1 MAARRRV
8 TTTSALGLSA
18 RRIRAIFRRHAYLLL
33 HSWPRLLELVYWP
46 AVQMLL
52 WGYLTLFLQAQ
63 SGLVARA
70 GGLFLS
76 AVLLWDTLF
85 RGQLGVAIC
94 FLEEMYARHL
104 GHLFVSPLRPW
115 ELVVA
120 VFAISL
126 LRVAIGVG
134 GAALLAVPIFGFS
147 LPHALGWALLPFFAI
162 LLAFGW
168 AIGLVIVGL
177 VLRLGLA
184 AENLAWGAIFLLQ
197 PISGVYYPIATL
209 PSWLQPVAWLLP
221 SSAVFEGMR
230 IVLIEGRFDLGLL
243 TWAVAML
250 GLWFAGGALAFLA
263 LFRAARRRGLLLQV
277 GE

>member
-1 MAARRRV
+1 MIASRPLV
-8 TTTSALGLSA
+8 LSA

-33 HSWPRLLELVYWP
+33 GSWPRILELVYWP

-52 WGYLTLFLQAQ
+52 WGFLTLFLKEQ
-63 SGLVARA
+63 SGLVART

-85 RGQLGVAIC
+85 RGQLGVALC

-115 ELVVA
+115 ELVA
-120 VFAISL
+120 AIFSISL
-126 LRVAIGVG
+126 LRVLIGVG
-134 GAALLAVPIFGFS
+134 GAALLAWPVFAFS

-162 LLAFGW
+162 LLGFGW

-184 AENLAWGAIFLLQ
+184 AESLAWGAIFLIQ
-197 PISGVYYPIATL
+197 PVSGVYYPLSVLPEPLATL
-209 PSWLQPVAWLLP
+209 AWALP
-221 SSAVFEGMR
+221 SAAVFEGMR
-230 IVLIEGRFDLGLL
+230 AVLIEGRLDLGLL
-243 TWAVAML
+243 AWAAATL
-250 GLWFAGGALAFLA
+250 ALWLLLGALAFLA

>member
-1 MAARRRV
+1 MAG
-8 TTTSALGLSA
+8 SAAIVLSA
-18 RRIRAIFRRHAYLLL
+18 RRIRAIFRRHTYLLL
-33 HSWPRLLELVYWP
+33 ASWPRLFELVYWP

-52 WGYLTLFLQAQ
+52 WGYLTLFLERE

-85 RGQLGVAIC
+85 RGQLGVALC

-115 ELVVA
+115 ELVAA

-126 LRVAIGVG
+126 LRVLIGVG
-134 GAALLAVPIFGFS
+134 GAAVLAVPIFGFS
-147 LPHALGWALLPFFAI
+147 LPHALGWALLPFFAV

-184 AENLAWGAIFLLQ
+184 AENLAWGAIFLVQ
-197 PISGVYYPIATL
+197 PISGVYYPVAVLPGPIQVVAWCL
-209 PSWLQPVAWLLP
+209 PSA
-221 SSAVFEGMR
+221 AVFEGMR
-230 IVLIEGRFDLGLL
+230 AVLIEGRFDLGLFS
-243 TWAVAML
+243 WAL
-250 GLWFAGGALAFLA
+250 GTLVCWLLVGAASFLA

>member
-1 MAARRRV
+1 M
-8 TTTSALGLSA
+8 SEPSPLLLSA

-33 HSWPRLLELVYWP
+33 ASWPRVLELVYWP

-52 WGYLTLFLQAQ
+52 WGFLTLFLERE

-115 ELVVA
+115 ELVTA

-126 LRVAIGVG
+126 VRVLIGVG

-147 LPHALGWALLPFFAI
+147 LPHALGWALLPFFAV

-184 AENLAWGAIFLLQ
+184 AESLAWGAIFLIQ
-197 PISGVYYPIATL
+197 PISGVYYPVAVLPQPIQPIAWCL
-209 PSWLQPVAWLLP
+209 PSA
-221 SSAVFEGMR
+221 AVFEGMR
-230 IVLIEGRFDLGLL
+230 AVLIEGRFDPELFS
-243 TWAVAML
+243 WAL
-250 GLWFAGGALAFLA
+250 GALAVWLVVGAAAFLA

>member
-1 MAARRRV
+1 MSDLR
-8 TTTSALGLSA
+8 ALRLSL
-18 RRIRAIFRRHAYLLL
+18 RRIRAVFRRHAYLLL
-33 HSWPRLLELVYWP
+33 ASWPRLFELVYWP

-52 WGYLTLFLQAQ
+52 WGYLTLFLQEQ

-70 GGLFLS
+70 SGIFLS

-104 GHLFVSPLRPW
+104 AHLFVSPLRPF
-115 ELVVA
+115 ELVIA
-120 VFAISL
+120 VFGISF

-134 GAALLAVPIFGFS
+134 GAALLAVPIFGFV
-147 LPHALGWALLPFFAI
+147 LPRALGWALLPYFAV
-162 LLAFGW
+162 LLMFGW

-184 AENLAWGAIFLLQ
+184 AENLAWGAIFLVQ
-197 PISGVYYPIATL
+197 PISGVYYPVATL
-209 PSWLQPVAWLLP
+209 PAFLQPIAWCLP
-221 SSAVFEGMR
+221 SSAIFEGMR
-230 IVLIEGRFDLGLL
+230 AVLVEGRFDTGLL
-243 TWAVAML
+243 AWALVTL
-250 GLWFAGGALAFLA
+250 TFWLAGGAVAFVA
-263 LFRAARRRGLLLQV
+263 LFRSARRLGLLLQV

>member
-1 MAARRRV
+1 MS
-8 TTTSALGLSA
+8 TSSSIGLSA

-33 HSWPRLLELVYWP
+33 ASWPRLLELVYWP

-52 WGYLTLFLQAQ
+52 WGYLTLFLQEQ

-120 VFAISL
+120 IFAISL
-126 LRVAIGVG
+126 MRVLIGVG
-134 GAALLAVPIFGFS
+134 GAALLAVPIFAFS

-197 PISGVYYPIATL
+197 PISGVYYPVEVLPEPLEAIASCL
-209 PSWLQPVAWLLP
+209 PSA
-221 SSAVFEGMR
+221 AVFEGMR
-230 IVLIEGRFDLGLL
+230 AVLIEGRFDTGLL
-243 TWAVAML
+243 
-250 GLWFAGGALAFLA
+250 GQALAALALWLAIGAAGFSA
-263 LFRAARRRGLLLQV
+263 LFRAARRRGLFLQV

>member
-1 MAARRRV
+1 MSEPSPIV
-8 TTTSALGLSA
+8 LSA
-18 RRIRAIFRRHAYLLL
+18 RRVRAIFRRHAYLLL
-33 HSWPRLLELVYWP
+33 ASWPRMLELVYWP

-52 WGYLTLFLQAQ
+52 WGYLTLFLQQQ

-115 ELVVA
+115 ELLLA

-126 LRVAIGVG
+126 LRVLIGVG
-134 GAALLAVPIFGFS
+134 GAALLAVPFFGFV
-147 LPHALGWALLPFFAI
+147 LPQALGWALLPYFAV
-162 LLAFGW
+162 LLMFGW

-184 AENLAWGAIFLLQ
+184 AESLAWGAIFLVQ

-209 PSWLQPVAWLLP
+209 PVWLQPVAWLLP

-230 IVLIEGRFDLGLL
+230 IVLIEGRFDFALL
-243 TWAVAML
+243 SWAVAML
-250 GLWFAGGALAFLA
+250 VLWLLGGALAFLA

>member
-1 MAARRRV
+1 MMTMCSRCIR
-8 TTTSALGLSA
+8 LSA

-33 HSWPRLLELVYWP
+33 ASWPRLLELVYWP

-52 WGYLTLFLQAQ
+52 WGFLTLFLAQ
-63 SGLVARA
+63 ESGLVART

-85 RGQLGVAIC
+85 RGQLGVALC

-115 ELVVA
+115 ELVLA

-126 LRVAIGVG
+126 LRVLIGVG
-134 GAALLAVPIFGFS
+134 GAAMLAVPIFGFW
-147 LPHALGWALLPFFAI
+147 LPQALGWALLPFFAI

-184 AENLAWGAIFLLQ
+184 AENLAWGAIFLIQ
-197 PISGVYYPIATL
+197 PISGVFYPVAVLPEPIETLAWAL
-209 PSWLQPVAWLLP
+209 PSA
-221 SSAVFEGMR
+221 AVFEGMR
-230 IVLIEGRFDLGLL
+230 AVLIEGRFDLALFG
-243 TWAVAML
+243 WAVGTLA
-250 GLWFAGGALAFLA
+250 LWLAIGASAFLG